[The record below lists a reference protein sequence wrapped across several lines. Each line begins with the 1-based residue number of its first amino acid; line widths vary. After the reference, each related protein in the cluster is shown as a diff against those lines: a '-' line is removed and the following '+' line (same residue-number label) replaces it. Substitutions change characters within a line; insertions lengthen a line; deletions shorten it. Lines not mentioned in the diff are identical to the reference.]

1 MPNPTIVSC
10 AVTGGA
16 DTKSMNPAV
25 PVTPQEIAE
34 EALAAHDAGAAIVH
48 IHVRDPETGKA
59 TPDPDHN
66 ARLFEETT
74 EEIRKTGSKVILNL
88 TTGWGGVIG
97 VNPDNPVEPAP
108 GARLKTAEE
117 RVAHVLSCKPDI
129 CSLDVATMNFGRGTM
144 INSIDMLVAMGKAVQ
159 AVGVKPEIEAFDNGH
174 VRLANDLFDKGVLVD
189 EWPLYQ
195 LCLGIPWG
203 AEANVEGLLTMKNLL
218 PENAVWSAFG
228 ISATEF
234 PMVAAAAITGGNVRV
249 GLEDNL
255 YVARGELAPGNAVL
269 VERAVTIIEAV
280 GGQVASVGEAR
291 QILNLV

>member
-1 MPNPTIVSC
+1 MPNPTIISC

-16 DTKSMNPAV
+16 DTKAMNPAV
-25 PVTPQEIAE
+25 PVSPAEIAA

-48 IHVRDPETGKA
+48 IHVRDPETGRA
-59 TPDPDHN
+59 TPDPEKN

-74 EEIRKTGSKVILNL
+74 EEIRKTGSKVLLNL

-97 VNPDNPVEPAP
+97 INPDNPVEPAP

-117 RVAHVLSCKPDI
+117 RVAHILSCKPDI

-144 INSIDMLVAMGKAVQ
+144 INSIEILAAMGEAVQ
-159 AVGVKPEIEAFDNGH
+159 AVGVKPEIEAFDTGH
-174 VRLANDLFDKGVLVD
+174 VRLANDLFDKGILVD
-189 EWPLYQ
+189 ESPLYQ

-203 AEANVEGLLTMKNLL
+203 AEASVESLLTMKNLV
-218 PENAVWSAFG
+218 PKSAVWSAFG

-234 PMVAAAAITGGNVRV
+234 PIVAAAAILGGNVRV

-255 YVARGELAPGNAVL
+255 YMARGELASGNGPL
-269 VERAVTIIEAV
+269 VARAVSIIEAV
-280 GGQVASVGEAR
+280 GGKVASVEDAR
-291 QILNLV
+291 SLLEL

>member
-1 MPNPTIVSC
+1 MSEPTIISC

-16 DTKSMNPAV
+16 DTKAMNPAV
-25 PVTPQEIAE
+25 PVSPKEIAT
-34 EALAAHDAGAAIVH
+34 EALAAYEAGAAIVH
-48 IHVRDPETGKA
+48 IHVRDPETGRS
-59 TPDPDHN
+59 TPDPEKN

-74 EEIRKTGSKVILNL
+74 EEIRKSGSSVILNL

-97 VNPDNPVEPAP
+97 VDPDNPPEPAP
-108 GARLKTAEE
+108 GARLKTADE

-144 INSIDMLVAMGKAVQ
+144 INSIDMLAAMGKAVQ
-159 AVGVKPEIEAFDNGH
+159 RAGVKPEIEAFDTGH

-189 EWPLYQ
+189 ERPLYQ

-203 AEANVEGLLTMKNLL
+203 AEASVEGLLGMKKLL

-228 ISATEF
+228 ISASEF
-234 PMVAAAAITGGNVRV
+234 PIVAAATITGGNVRV

-255 YVARGELAPGNAVL
+255 YVARGQLASGNSIL
-269 VERAVTIIEAV
+269 VERAVSIIEAV
-280 GGQVASVGEAR
+280 GGQVANCEEAR
-291 QILNLV
+291 RMLNL

>member
-1 MPNPTIVSC
+1 MPDPTIISC

-16 DTKSMNPAV
+16 DTKSMNPVV
-25 PVTPQEIAE
+25 PVTPKEIAE

-48 IHVRDPETGKA
+48 IHVRDPETGRA
-59 TPDPDHN
+59 TPDPDEN

-144 INSIDMLVAMGKAVQ
+144 INSIDMLAAMGKAVQ

-174 VRLANDLFDKGVLVD
+174 VRLANDLFNKGVLVD
-189 EWPLYQ
+189 ERPLYQ

-203 AEANVEGLLTMKNLL
+203 AEASVEGLLTMKSLL
-218 PENAVWSAFG
+218 PDNAVWSAFG

-280 GGQVASVGEAR
+280 GGEVASVEEAR
-291 QILNLV
+291 NILNL